1 MNFVTGPAAEQRGA
15 TTIGIRPEHMAA
27 SVTEGEWAGT
37 VSVAE
42 HVGSDTF
49 LYVAVPGVGDITMR
63 AVGEF
68 SLKPGETVY
77 LTPDPARIH
86 RFDREGQAISRLS

>member
-1 MNFVTGPAAEQRGA
+1 M
-15 TTIGIRPEHMAA
+15 
-27 SVTEGEWAGT
+27 AGT

-49 LYVAVPGVGDITMR
+49 LYVTVPGVGDITMR

-68 SLKPGETVY
+68 ALKPGASVF

-86 RFDREGQAISRLS
+86 RFDREGAAISARS